1 MMSRWFRNRAGEE
14 KGAVLVLVSVAMV
27 ALIGATALAVDVG
40 QVTNNNRSL
49 QAKADVIAM
58 DAVRAVSG
66 ATAASLSGATGAVV
80 TAAQGSATRN
90 NLSLTRLTV
99 DLGTL
104 SGTTFTVMATPILN
118 GVVQAVTS
126 TAVPSAVRVTASG
139 TVNFAFQ
146 PGTKTTNRSAIAIR
160 EAKAGFSIGSWL
172 ASIPAGGDGVLNAV
186 LGDAFNLNA
195 VSYNGLVSGNV
206 TLEQIGL
213 NMPVTA
219 LSPTQLLNTSVNISD
234 FMVAS
239 IAALNAQGNT
249 AAVNVLNSMVA
260 SASLTGQVKLG
271 EFIDVAAGGETAAAN
286 ASLNLLQL
294 LTASAFVLHKE
305 SGHAIEI
312 PTSTISIP
320 GIASVT
326 ASATVIEPQ
335 KYYFGPAPGPTPAL
349 ETAQVRLSV
358 TPVINTSTGTANT
371 ACTISLSNVL
381 GLLGCLLN
389 PLLPVGVSINGSLPL
404 DITAAGATA
413 TLAAINC
420 ATPSITVNS
429 TTQAVNLN
437 TAINLALNVTL
448 AGTPFLNAA
457 RVNIAAGVKTTP
469 VNSVTTFNYPS
480 EFWPTL
486 SKSVGSNALGLNGLL
501 NISSANVSV
510 LNGLLNTAAVSGV
523 ISTLVVPVLNT
534 LLSSLDSAL
543 IVPLTKTLGVK
554 LGGADIAATGIDC
567 NGMRLAG

>member
-1 MMSRWFRNRAGEE
+1 MISRWFRNRAGEQR
-14 KGAVLVLVSVAMV
+14 GAVLVLVSVAMV
-27 ALIGATALAVDVG
+27 AMIGATALAVDIG

-58 DAVRAVSG
+58 DAARAVSG
-66 ATAASLSGATGAVV
+66 ATAAALSGATGAVV
-80 TAAQGSATRN
+80 TAAQSSATRN
-90 NLSLTRLTV
+90 NLPLPRLTV

-104 SGTTFTVMATPILN
+104 SGSTFTVIATPILN

-126 TAVPSAVRVTASG
+126 TAVPSAVRVITSG

-146 PGTKTTNRSAIAIR
+146 PGTKTTNRSAIAVR
-160 EAKAGFSIGSWL
+160 EATAGFSIGSWL
-172 ASIPAGGDGVLNAV
+172 ASIPAGGDGILNAV

-219 LSPTQLLNTSVNISD
+219 LSPTQLLSTSVNISD

-260 SASLTGQVKLG
+260 NASLTGQVKLG
-271 EFIDVAAGGETAAAN
+271 EFIDVAAGGEKAAAN

-305 SGHAIEI
+305 SGHAISI

-320 GIASVT
+320 GITSVT

-335 KYYFGPAPGPTPAL
+335 QYYFGPAPGPTPAV

-358 TPVINTSTGTANT
+358 NPVINTAAGSGST
-371 ACTISLSNVL
+371 ACTAPLSSLL

-389 PLLPVGVSINGSLPL
+389 PLLPVGVTINGSLPL

-429 TTQAVNLN
+429 TTQAVNVNSAVNLN
-437 TAINLALNVTL
+437 LDLTVGGNAL
-448 AGTPFLNAA
+448 LNAA
-457 RVNIAAGVKTTP
+457 RVNIAAGAKTTP
-469 VNSVTTFNYPS
+469 VNSSTTFNSPA

-486 SKSVGSNALGLNGLL
+486 TKSVGSNALGLNGLL
-501 NISSANVSV
+501 NITSANVSV
-510 LNGLLNTAAVSGV
+510 VNGVLNTAAIGGLVSG
-523 ISTLVVPVLNT
+523 LVVPVLNG
-534 LLSSLDSAL
+534 LLSSLDNAL
-543 IVPLTKTLGVK
+543 IVPLTRTLGVK
-554 LGGADIAATGIDC
+554 LGGADIAALGINC
-567 NGMRLAG
+567 NGLRLAG